1 MGLLDKVKPKG
12 EDDHG
17 LTKKEAEFIL
27 AKLRTAT
34 FRGDEFEMFFT
45 VFKKITEHIKTLK

>member
-1 MGLLDKVKPKG
+1 MGLLDKVKPKVQD
-12 EDDHG
+12 EQG

-34 FRGDEFEMFFT
+34 FKGDEFEMFFT